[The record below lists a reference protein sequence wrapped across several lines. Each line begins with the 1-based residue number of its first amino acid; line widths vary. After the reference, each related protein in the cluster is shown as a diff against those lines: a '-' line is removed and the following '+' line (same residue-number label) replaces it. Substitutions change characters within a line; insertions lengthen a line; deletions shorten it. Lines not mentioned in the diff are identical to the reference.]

1 MTDTLSQDDLLSILL
16 HNRIFSG
23 LLPGDM
29 HQMLEACT
37 HHSFAPGDIIYSRKT
52 PSNAGFFLLTGR
64 VELQSQVIPGQT
76 RANQIYTAGNPF
88 GIEGLIK
95 TWDRPETCVA
105 IESSQALRL
114 EGTALSALLDSADAA
129 AFRLSDHIMEHFVEA
144 VREANRTLHDLYVRP
159 DRTLALLRELQATQ
173 ENN

>member
-16 HNRIFSG
+16 HNRIFTG

-29 HQMLEACT
+29 HKMLDACT
-37 HHSFAPGDIIYSRKT
+37 LHSFAPGETIYSRHT
-52 PSNAGFFLLTGR
+52 PAKAGFFLLTGR

-88 GIEGLIK
+88 GIEGLVK

-105 IESSQALRL
+105 VEASQALRL
-114 EGTALSALLDSADAA
+114 EGTTLSTLLDAADPA

-159 DRTLALLRELQATQ
+159 DRTLALLRELHSAQ